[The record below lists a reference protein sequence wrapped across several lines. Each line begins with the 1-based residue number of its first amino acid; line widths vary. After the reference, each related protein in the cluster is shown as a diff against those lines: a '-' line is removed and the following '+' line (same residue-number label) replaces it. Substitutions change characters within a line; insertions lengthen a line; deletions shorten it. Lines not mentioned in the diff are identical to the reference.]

1 MKKQIIAVV
10 LISGLA
16 IATAASANWGRGG
29 GRAGYNGYCP
39 MVQGQAFQQVD
50 PAVQEKLDK
59 FYLET
64 QDLRKQMVVKQAERR
79 ALMQGQNPDPAVASR
94 LAGELFDLSNAIQE
108 KAVAAGVDQYVG
120 PRMMGNAFG
129 GGMGPGMGPYGGG
142 RGGRMMGGPNY

>member
-16 IATAASANWGRGG
+16 LATAASANWGRGG
-29 GRAGYNGYCP
+29 GRGGYNDYCP
-39 MVQGQAFQQVD
+39 MVQGQTVQQLD

-64 QDLRKQMVVKQAERR
+64 QDLRKQMVMKQAERR
-79 ALMQGQNPDPAVASR
+79 AMMQGQNPDPAAAAKLS
-94 LAGELFDLSNAIQE
+94 GELFDLRTAMQE

-120 PRMMGNAFG
+120 PRMMGGGFG
-129 GGMGPGMGPYGGG
+129 GGRGPNGGG
-142 RGGRMMGGPNY
+142 RGGKMMGGANY